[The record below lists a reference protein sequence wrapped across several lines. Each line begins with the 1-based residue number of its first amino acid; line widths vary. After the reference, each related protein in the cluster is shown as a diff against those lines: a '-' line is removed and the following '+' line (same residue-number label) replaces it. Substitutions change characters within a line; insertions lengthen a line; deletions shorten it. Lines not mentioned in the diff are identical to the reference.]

1 MSHYITMQS
10 INKQSDPQERDRLLT
25 SSQEEKGIQTNI
37 LAHKSERIKNKL
49 SMFNNNLAKC
59 TNVLRHNHSSLRN
72 LERNLHR
79 FQISYFLAATRRT
92 CCLAY

>member
-37 LAHKSERIKNKL
+37 LAHKIRKD
-49 SMFNNNLAKC
+49 
-59 TNVLRHNHSSLRN
+59 
-72 LERNLHR
+72 
-79 FQISYFLAATRRT
+79 
-92 CCLAY
+92 